1 MTAGGAG
8 RAWIGLGSNVGE
20 PVAQLRAAFE
30 ALDGIEATRRWVSS
44 SLYAS
49 TPMGPPDQPLYIN
62 AVAGVATELSPHALL
77 RSLHAIEHAAG
88 RVRSGQRWGPRR
100 LDLDLLAFD
109 QCTID
114 DDELT
119 LPHPGAAARAFVLLP
134 WAEVAPDTRIPG
146 VGRVGDLVPA
156 AAEDVWPYRDD
167 RA

>member
-1 MTAGGAG
+1 MSAGAG

-20 PVAQLRAAFE
+20 PAAQVRAAFE
-30 ALDGIEATRRWVSS
+30 AIDGIGGTRRFASS

-62 AVAGVATELSPHALL
+62 AVAGVATDLSPHALL
-77 RSLHAIEHAAG
+77 HSLQAIERAAG
-88 RVRSGQRWGPRR
+88 RVRSGRRWGPRR

-119 LPHPGAAARAFVLLP
+119 LPHPGAAERAFVLVP
-134 WAEVAPDTRIPG
+134 WAEIAPATRIPG
-146 VGRVGDLVPA
+146 AGRVGDLAPA
-156 AAEDVWPYRDD
+156 GGEDVWPYRDA